1 MFENSSYSL
10 YNMREYLNECYT
22 DKEGHKMMITI
33 TDDAR
38 RQIKEMMEE
47 EAENARIRFGVK
59 GGGCSG
65 LSYSLG
71 LDYEINKELDEIDE
85 INDIPVVMFNQDIP
99 ILENTVIDFKQN
111 MMGGGFSIDNPNAMI
126 SCGCGSSFRAKER
139 EGTPGDC

>member
-1 MFENSSYSL
+1 
-10 YNMREYLNECYT
+10 
-22 DKEGHKMMITI
+22 MMITI

-47 EAENARIRFGVK
+47 ESENARLRFGVK

-71 LDYEINKELDEIDE
+71 FDYEINKELDEIDE

>member
-1 MFENSSYSL
+1 
-10 YNMREYLNECYT
+10 
-22 DKEGHKMMITI
+22 MIVTI

-47 EAENARIRFGVK
+47 ESENARLRFGVK

-71 LDYEINKELDEIDE
+71 FDYDINKELDEIDE
-85 INDIPVVMFNQDIP
+85 INEIPVVMFRQDIP